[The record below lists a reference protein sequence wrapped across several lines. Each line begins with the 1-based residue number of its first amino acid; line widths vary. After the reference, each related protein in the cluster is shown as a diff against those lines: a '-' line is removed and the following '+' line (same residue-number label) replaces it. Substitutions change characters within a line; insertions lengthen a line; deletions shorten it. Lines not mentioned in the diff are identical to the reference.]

1 MTMDIRGLREGALA
15 ATAGT
20 TVIPNV
26 RVSRGDS
33 IWIGLSVCALMA
45 GAWLRFAGLR
55 SQILIDDE
63 WHALHKLMRADM
75 LDILTH
81 LDYADF
87 SIPLTVYYRLLHD
100 LGGISEWGMHLPL
113 VLAGCALVVVGPLLA
128 RPWAS
133 LPIRATW
140 ALLLAI
146 SPLLVYF
153 SRIARPYALT
163 TLLCIVAFVAFP
175 RWMARDR
182 YRDRW
187 AAAYVVATVMAAWL
201 HMTTLA
207 FTLIPFLYF
216 GVRSLRAGAAVMAPL
231 FKLALATAIPL
242 AVVLLPPLVNDW
254 FMFTAKAG
262 VDSVTLASGVR
273 TLFMLAGSAHVA
285 AVVALGACAIVGSVR
300 LWRRDRVLAGYL
312 FALMGGGT
320 LAIMAA
326 RPNWVMHPLVF
337 ARYLAP
343 MVPLL
348 LLLAAEGVIALVPA
362 KRALLQ
368 AGAVIVL
375 VVALWATG
383 PLPAQSYVPNQ
394 FTGHLRFQ
402 FDYDDARN
410 PYVQNIPR
418 DPVPAFYRELAKAPP
433 GSLTLI
439 EAPWRLESHFNPHVW
454 YQRVH
459 RQNVMIG
466 LVTPVCGT
474 WKFGEYPETYTGIK
488 LAHMAHL
495 SALLR
500 GNTYGADYLVMHV
513 RPWRMEND
521 IKLDWP
527 DVAACLPAIESA
539 LGPPV
544 YRDDQMVVFDLKRRG
559 LPLSPG

>member
-1 MTMDIRGLREGALA
+1 MNPHVTPKVKVVRGDGIWIALGVCALA
-15 ATAGT
+15 AG
-20 TVIPNV
+20 V
-26 RVSRGDS
+26 
-33 IWIGLSVCALMA
+33 
-45 GAWLRFAGLR
+45 WLRFAGLR

-63 WHALHKLMRADM
+63 WHALHKVMRADM
-75 LDILTH
+75 LDIVTR

-87 SIPLTVYYRLLHD
+87 SIPLTVYFRWLYD
-100 LGGISEWGMHLPL
+100 LGGLSEWGMRLPL
-113 VLAGCALVVVGPLLA
+113 LLAGWALIVVGPMLA

-133 LPIRATW
+133 LPVRATW
-140 ALLLAI
+140 AVLLAI
-146 SPLLVYF
+146 SPLLVHF

-163 TLLCIVAFVAFP
+163 TLLCIVAFIAFP
-175 RWMARDR
+175 RWLARDR

-187 AAAYVVATVMAAWL
+187 SAAYVIATVMAAWL
-201 HMTTLA
+201 HLTTLA
-207 FTLIPFLYF
+207 FTLTPFLYF
-216 GVRSLRAGAAVMAPL
+216 GVRVWRAGPAARSPL
-231 FKLALATAIPL
+231 LKLALATAIPL
-242 AVVLLPPLVNDW
+242 SVVLLPPLVNDW

-262 VDSVTLASGVR
+262 VDSVTLASGYR
-273 TLFMLAGSAHVA
+273 TLFMLAGSAHGAAVA
-285 AVVALGACAIVGSVR
+285 ALGVCAIAGSIS

-312 FALMGGGT
+312 FALMAGGT

-343 MVPLL
+343 IVPLL
-348 LLLAAEGVIALVPA
+348 LLLAADGVIALMPTQ
-362 KRALLQ
+362 RTWLQ
-368 AGAVIVL
+368 AAAVTVFA
-375 VVALWATG
+375 VALWATG
-383 PLPAQSYVPNQ
+383 PLPAQSYTPNQ

-402 FDYDDARN
+402 FDYDDASN
-410 PYVQNIPR
+410 PYVRDIPL

-474 WKFGEYPETYTGIK
+474 WTFGEYPETDTGVK
-488 LAHMAHL
+488 LAQMAHL

-500 GNTYGADYLVMHV
+500 GNTYGADYLVMHM
-513 RPWRMEND
+513 RPWRMGND

-544 YRDDQMVVFDLKRRG
+544 YTDDQIAVFDLKRSD
-559 LPLSPG
+559 LPKPPG

>member
-1 MTMDIRGLREGALA
+1 VL
-15 ATAGT
+15 
-20 TVIPNV
+20 
-26 RVSRGDS
+26 RGDMV
-33 IWIGLSVCALMA
+33 WIALGVCALIA

-55 SQILIDDE
+55 GQILIDDE
-63 WHALHKLMRADM
+63 WHALHKLMRSDM
-75 LDILTH
+75 LDIVTH

-87 SIPLTVYYRLLHD
+87 SIPLTVYYRWLHD
-100 LGGISEWGMHLPL
+100 LGGLNEWGMHLPL
-113 VLAGCALVVVGPLLA
+113 LLAGCALVVVGPLLA

-133 LPIRATW
+133 LPVRATW
-140 ALLLAI
+140 AMLLAI

-163 TLLCIVAFVAFP
+163 TLLCIVAFIAFP
-175 RWMARDR
+175 RWLAGGRH
-182 YRDRW
+182 RDRW
-187 AAAYVVATVMAAWL
+187 SAAYVIATVMAAWL
-201 HMTTLA
+201 HLTTLA
-207 FTLIPFLYF
+207 YTLIPFLYF
-216 GVRSLRAGAAVMAPL
+216 GVRSWRAGTAAMSPL
-231 FKLALATAIPL
+231 MKLALATAIPL
-242 AVVLLPPLVNDW
+242 AVVLLPPLANDW
-254 FMFTAKAG
+254 FMFAAKAG
-262 VDSVTLASGVR
+262 VDSVTLASSYR
-273 TLFMLAGSAHVA
+273 TLFMLAGNAHGT
-285 AVVALGACAIVGSVR
+285 AVLALGVCAIVGSIT

-320 LAIMAA
+320 LAIIAA
-326 RPNWVMHPLVF
+326 RPNWVQHPLVF

-343 MVPLL
+343 IVPLL
-348 LLLAAEGVIALVPA
+348 LLLAAEGVVSLVATKLTPL
-362 KRALLQ
+362 RA
-368 AGAVIVL
+368 AAVTVL

-394 FTGHLRFQ
+394 FAGHLRFQ

-410 PYVQNIPR
+410 HYVQSVPR

-474 WKFGEYPETYTGIK
+474 WKFGEYPETETGVK

-527 DVAACLPAIESA
+527 DVAACLPAIEKA
-539 LGPPV
+539 LGAPV
-544 YRDDQMVVFDLKRRG
+544 YTDDTMVVFDLKRRG
-559 LPLSPG
+559 LAKPSG

>member
-1 MTMDIRGLREGALA
+1 
-15 ATAGT
+15 
-20 TVIPNV
+20 
-26 RVSRGDS
+26 
-33 IWIGLSVCALMA
+33 
-45 GAWLRFAGLR
+45 
-55 SQILIDDE
+55 
-63 WHALHKLMRADM
+63 
-75 LDILTH
+75 
-81 LDYADF
+81 
-87 SIPLTVYYRLLHD
+87 
-100 LGGISEWGMHLPL
+100 MHLPL
-113 VLAGCALVVVGPLLA
+113 LLAGCALIVVAPLLA
-128 RPWAS
+128 RPWTS
-133 LPIRATW
+133 LPVRVTW
-140 ALLLAI
+140 AMLLAI

-163 TLLCIVAFVAFP
+163 TLLCVVAFIAFP
-175 RWMARDR
+175 RWLARDQHR
-182 YRDRW
+182 ERW
-187 AAAYVVATVMAAWL
+187 SAAYVAATVMAAWL

-216 GVRSLRAGAAVMAPL
+216 GVRAWRAGRGAMSPL
-231 FKLALATAIPL
+231 LKLALATAIPL

-254 FMFTAKAG
+254 FMFAAKAG

-273 TLFMLAGSAHVA
+273 TSFMLAGSAHAA
-285 AVVALGACAIVGSVR
+285 AVVALGVCAIAGSICV
-300 LWRRDRVLAGYL
+300 WRRDRVLAGYL

-343 MVPLL
+343 IVPLL
-348 LLLAAEGVIALVPA
+348 LLLAAEGVIALASTKHAP
-362 KRALLQ
+362 LQ
-368 AGAVIVL
+368 ATAVTVFA
-375 VVALWATG
+375 VALWATG

-410 PYVQNIPR
+410 HYVQNVPHE
-418 DPVPAFYRELAKAPP
+418 PVPAFYRELAKAPP

-454 YQRVH
+454 YQSVH

-474 WKFGEYPETYTGIK
+474 WKFGEYPETDTGVK

-527 DVAACLPAIESA
+527 DVNACLPAIESA

-544 YRDDQMVVFDLKRRG
+544 YTDDQMVVFDLKRSGVAKPPR
-559 LPLSPG
+559 

>member
-1 MTMDIRGLREGALA
+1 
-15 ATAGT
+15 
-20 TVIPNV
+20 
-26 RVSRGDS
+26 
-33 IWIGLSVCALMA
+33 
-45 GAWLRFAGLR
+45 
-55 SQILIDDE
+55 
-63 WHALHKLMRADM
+63 
-75 LDILTH
+75 
-81 LDYADF
+81 
-87 SIPLTVYYRLLHD
+87 
-100 LGGISEWGMHLPL
+100 
-113 VLAGCALVVVGPLLA
+113 
-128 RPWAS
+128 
-133 LPIRATW
+133 
-140 ALLLAI
+140 
-146 SPLLVYF
+146 
-153 SRIARPYALT
+153 
-163 TLLCIVAFVAFP
+163 
-175 RWMARDR
+175 
-182 YRDRW
+182 
-187 AAAYVVATVMAAWL
+187 
-201 HMTTLA
+201 
-207 FTLIPFLYF
+207 
-216 GVRSLRAGAAVMAPL
+216 
-231 FKLALATAIPL
+231 
-242 AVVLLPPLVNDW
+242 
-254 FMFTAKAG
+254 
-262 VDSVTLASGVR
+262 
-273 TLFMLAGSAHVA
+273 
-285 AVVALGACAIVGSVR
+285 
-300 LWRRDRVLAGYL
+300 
-312 FALMGGGT
+312 
-320 LAIMAA
+320 
-326 RPNWVMHPLVF
+326 
-337 ARYLAP
+337 
-343 MVPLL
+343 
-348 LLLAAEGVIALVPA
+348 LLAAGGVIALVPA

-375 VVALWATG
+375 AVALWATG

-527 DVAACLPAIESA
+527 DVAACLPSIESA

>member
-1 MTMDIRGLREGALA
+1 MTAHRAAPGAHSSE
-15 ATAGT
+15 
-20 TVIPNV
+20 PSERPWSRQV
-26 RVSRGDS
+26 RVLRGEEM
-33 IWIGLSVCALMA
+33 WIALGICALMA
-45 GAWLRFAGLR
+45 GAWLRGAGLR

-63 WHALHKLMRADM
+63 WHAVHKLMRADM
-75 LDILTH
+75 LDIVTH
-81 LDYADF
+81 LDYADY
-87 SIPLTVYYRLLHD
+87 SIPLTVYFRWLHD
-100 LGGISEWGMHLPL
+100 TVGLTEWGMHLPML
-113 VLAGCALVVVGPLLA
+113 VAGIAFSAIAPLLV
-128 RPWAS
+128 RPWTTPAV
-133 LPIRATW
+133 RATW
-140 ALLLAI
+140 AVLLAI

-153 SRIARPYALT
+153 SRTARPYALT
-163 TLLCIVAFVAFP
+163 TLLCIVAFIAFP
-175 RWMARDR
+175 RWMERDR

-187 AAAYVVATVMAAWL
+187 SAVYVIATVMAAWL

-216 GVRSLRAGAAVMAPL
+216 GVRSLRAGAAATSPL

-262 VDSVTLASGVR
+262 VDSVTLNSAWR
-273 TLFMLAGSAHVA
+273 TMLMLAGSGYAPLALV
-285 AVVALGACAIVGSVR
+285 LGACAALGGML

-312 FALMGGGT
+312 FAFVGGGT
-320 LAIMAA
+320 MAIMAA
-326 RPNWVMHPLVF
+326 RPNWVMHPGVF

-343 MVPLL
+343 IVPLL
-348 LLLAAEGVIALVPA
+348 LLLAAEGFISLMPA
-362 KRALLQ
+362 KRAPLQ
-368 AGAVIVL
+368 AAGVTVL
-375 VVALWATG
+375 AAALWAAG
-383 PLPAQSYVPNQ
+383 PLPAQSYMPNQ
-394 FTGHLRFQ
+394 FTGHARFQ
-402 FDYDDARN
+402 FDYDDTSN
-410 PYVQNIPR
+410 PYVQRIPP
-418 DPVPAFYRELAKAPP
+418 DHVPAFYRELAKAPA

-466 LVTPVCGT
+466 LVTPICGT
-474 WKFGEYPETYTGIK
+474 WSFGEYPETYTGMK

-513 RPWRMEND
+513 RPWRMASD

-527 DVAACLPAIESA
+527 DVVACLPAIESA

-544 YRDDQMVVFDLKRRG
+544 YRDDQLAVFDLKRRG
-559 LPLSPG
+559 LPKSPR